1 MIPILLAAVSSLPLE
16 LPSDGSGFFAL
27 PDSVWPAPGPV
38 AVVLEGDTLRVTPG
52 FNGSVVGLRLDPPPP
67 AGDTVLALVD
77 TLALDVPHRRSL
89 DLETM
94 DRLSGAPSPGEY
106 AAEPPGGQGLYISG
120 AKRLGVSVGQGGG
133 VTQATRISVD
143 GMIARDIE
151 VTGTVTDENLPIG
164 AGSSELV
171 SELDRVL
178 FTVTGPRWRARLGDL
193 EWSRE
198 PALPGPLSWRREASG
213 LDGEVSGEAWSAS
226 GGWGTS
232 GQSLRRTV
240 FYTEEGLQG
249 PYEFSGGVD
258 VVPGSETVLLDGT
271 RLQRGVTADYT
282 VDYPAGLI
290 TFDSRR
296 MLREDQRVEITY
308 YGRGDGFRSSLA
320 RAGAEADL
328 GGLTLELSGLRDADS
343 RGDPL
348 GFILSDEAVDRLQSV
363 GEDPDS
369 AWIDGAE
376 NVGEGNGDYSLD
388 SLGHYVYRG
397 PGGGSWDVF
406 FSRPPE
412 GPGDYVYDSSLGGF
426 VWVGEGRGTHLPRRY
441 LQLPQSLQLGGVAL
455 GLPEEGRGPRL
466 DLEAAVSERTGNLFN
481 PGATT
486 TRGSAVRGR
495 GSLEALGGARA
506 GLRGM
511 VVSQGFSPAGVL
523 ESDSSLA
530 AWALPPGYE
539 ARDSWAETWVGG
551 GRALLAAGA
560 REISAGGGAL
570 RLRSRL
576 VPLAGPARV
585 ELGGGSLRRS
595 DTDSLAPGSRT
606 RVSATARL
614 DMGPLTPGVGAG
626 LTSESWRDS
635 LSGDLV
641 STDMGL
647 LLEKGAHRGE
657 LSLEMERD
665 LRSGGLPR
673 PDRRY
678 RAAADGSNRMG
689 SWRLLSHLEHSL
701 SLYGEQGS
709 SRANA
714 VSLNLTGSESGT
726 FLQALYDGSNVVSR
740 SLEVRYRYV
749 GEGQGNY
756 SYDPD
761 TGEYYP
767 DPGGDYERYYQPG
780 GEGEVVT
787 EASLDISASRN
798 RPRWGL
804 DGGLLLES
812 SGEEGGLSPLLLS
825 GALSDDSDGGYTL
838 TLSPWWS
845 MEGPVSRVSL
855 YGKAMRST
863 ESYSGTG
870 RRLETELRGRARPR
884 LEPGEGWYA
893 DLTAE
898 AWRTRQELYQPR
910 RVLGLRGA
918 VDPVL
923 TFPGWIEPGL
933 ELWAERR
940 AEDLAD
946 LTAWSLG
953 AAPHLSLSG
962 GGYTGSGRLEVWV
975 IPGEGELPPWFFD
988 GSDRGT
994 GLSASIRAGRRLA
1007 GGLDLSLTYWARRPA
1022 GGELSQRAGL
1032 EGTVS
1037 F

>member
-1 MIPILLAAVSSLPLE
+1 MIPLLLAAVSSLSVE

-27 PDSVWPAPGPV
+27 PDSVWPAPGPASV
-38 AVVLEGDTLRVTPG
+38 IWDGDTTSADLG
-52 FNGSVVGLRLDPPPP
+52 FNGSRIGLRLDPPPP
-67 AGDTVLALVD
+67 SGDTVTALLD
-77 TLALDVPHRRSL
+77 TLGLGVPHRRGL

-94 DRLSGAPSPGEY
+94 DRLSAAPAGGRPSPQ
-106 AAEPPGGQGLYISG
+106 PPGGQGLYISG

-151 VTGTVTDENLPIG
+151 VSGTVTDENLPIG

-178 FTVTGPRWRARLGDL
+178 FTVTGPRWRTRLGDL

-198 PALPGPLSWRREASG
+198 RTLPGPLSWRREASG
-213 LDGEVSGEAWSAS
+213 LDGEVFGEAWSAS

-240 FYTEEGLQG
+240 FFTEEGLQG
-249 PYEFSGGVD
+249 PYDFSGGVD
-258 VVPGSETVLLDGT
+258 VVPGSETVLLDGA
-271 RLQRGVTADYT
+271 RLQRGITADYT
-282 VDYPAGLI
+282 VDYAAGLI
-290 TFDSRR
+290 TFGSRR
-296 MLREDQRVEITY
+296 MVREDQRVEVTY

-320 RAGAEADL
+320 RAGAELDL
-328 GGLTLELSGLRDADS
+328 GGLRMELAGLRDADA
-343 RGDPL
+343 RNDPL
-348 GFILSDEAVDRLQSV
+348 GFILSDEAVERLQSV

-376 NVGEGNGDYSLD
+376 EVGEGQGDYSLD
-388 SLGHYVYRG
+388 SLGHYVYQG
-397 PGGGSWDVF
+397 PDGGSWDVF

-426 VWVGEGRGTHLPRRY
+426 LWAGEGEGTHLPRRY
-441 LQLPQSLQLGGVAL
+441 LQLPASIQLGGLSLSMPDA
-455 GLPEEGRGPRL
+455 GDGPRVE
-466 DLEAAVSERTGNLFN
+466 LEAALSERTGNLFN

-486 TRGSAVRGR
+486 GRGSAVKGR
-495 GSLEALGGARA
+495 GSLAAVGGLRA

-511 VVSQGFSPAGVL
+511 LVSEEFAPAGVL

-539 ARDSWAETWVGG
+539 GRDSWGEAWAGG
-551 GRALLAAGA
+551 ERALLAAGVRGLA
-560 REISAGGGAL
+560 RGGEAS

-576 VPLAGPARV
+576 VPLTGAARV
-585 ELGGGSLRRS
+585 ELAGSSLRRT

-606 RVSATARL
+606 GVSADARL
-614 DMGPLTPGVGAG
+614 DMGPLTPSVGAG
-626 LTSESWRDS
+626 VSSESWADS
-635 LSGDLV
+635 LSGDRISGNV
-641 STDMGL
+641 GL
-647 LLEKGAHRGE
+647 LLEKGGQRGG

-665 LRSGGLPR
+665 LRVGGLPR

-689 SWRLLSHLEHSL
+689 PWRLQSHLEHSL
-701 SLYGEQGS
+701 SLYPEQGS

-714 VSLNLTGSESGT
+714 ISLNLTGSASGT
-726 FLQALYDGSNVVSR
+726 FVQALYDGSNVVSR

-749 GEGQGNY
+749 GEGQGDY

-761 TGEYYP
+761 TGEYFP
-767 DPGGDYERYYQPG
+767 EPGGDYERYYQPG

-787 EASLDISASRN
+787 EADLDLSASRS
-798 RPRWGL
+798 RPGWGV
-804 DGGLLLES
+804 DGSLRLES
-812 SGEEGGLSPLLLS
+812 SGEEGGLAPLLLS
-825 GALSDDSDGGYTL
+825 GAFSDDRDGGYTL

-855 YGKAMRST
+855 YGKALRST

-870 RRLETELRGRARPR
+870 RRLETELRGRAQPR

-933 ELWAERR
+933 ELSVERR
-940 AEDLAD
+940 TEEISV

-953 AAPHLSLSG
+953 AAPHFSLSG
-962 GGYTGSGRLEVWV
+962 GGYTGSGRLEAWV
-975 IPGEGELPPWFFD
+975 IPGDGELPPWFFD
-988 GSDRGT
+988 GSNRGT
-994 GLSASIRAGRRLA
+994 GLSASLRVGRRLS
-1007 GGLDLSLTYWARRPA
+1007 GGLDIFLTYWARRPA
-1022 GGELSQRAGL
+1022 GAELSQRAGL

>member
-1 MIPILLAAVSSLPLE
+1 MIPLLLAAVSSLSLQ
-16 LPSDGSGFFAL
+16 LPSDGSGFLAL
-27 PDSVWPAPGPV
+27 PDSVWPAPGP
-38 AVVLEGDTLRVTPG
+38 ALVVFGDDTLEVAPG
-52 FNGSVVGLRLDPPPP
+52 FNGSRVGFRLQPAPP
-67 AGDTVLALVD
+67 AGDTLQVLLD
-77 TLALDVPHRRSL
+77 TLALGVPHRRSL
-89 DLETM
+89 DLQAM
-94 DRLSGAPSPGEY
+94 DRISGAPDAGEREW
-106 AAEPPGGQGLYISG
+106 AEPPAGQGLYISG

-143 GMIARDIE
+143 GMIAPKIE
-151 VTGTVTDENLPIG
+151 VSGTVTDENLPIG
-164 AGSSELV
+164 AKSSELV

-178 FTVTGPRWRARLGDL
+178 FTVTGPGWRARLGDL
-193 EWSRE
+193 EWSRAQ
-198 PALPGPLSWRREASG
+198 PAPGPLTWRREASG
-213 LDGEVSGEAWSAS
+213 LDARVFEEGWSAS

-282 VDYPAGLI
+282 VDYAAGLI
-290 TFDSRR
+290 TFGPRR
-296 MLREDQRVEITY
+296 MMREDQRVEISY

-320 RAGAEADL
+320 RAGAQADL

-348 GFILSDEAVDRLQSV
+348 GFILSDESVERLQSV

-369 AWIDGAE
+369 AWVDGAE
-376 NVGEGNGDYSLD
+376 QVGEGEGDYSLD
-388 SLGHYVYRG
+388 SLGHFVYEG
-397 PGGGSWDVF
+397 PDGGSWDVF
-406 FSRPPE
+406 FSRPPK

-426 VWVGEGRGTHLPRRY
+426 LWVGEGQGTHLPRRY
-441 LQLPQSLQLGGVAL
+441 LQLPESLQLGGAAL
-455 GLPEEGRGPRL
+455 RLPEGGGTRL
-466 DLEAAVSERTGNLFN
+466 ELEAAVSERTGNLFN

-486 TRGSAVRGR
+486 SRGSAVRGR
-495 GSLEALGGARA
+495 GSVVAPAGLRA

-511 VVSQGFSPAGVL
+511 VVSEGFAPAGVL

-539 ARDSWAETWVGG
+539 GRDSWAEAWAGG
-551 GRALLAAGA
+551 ERALLAAGL
-560 REISAGGGAL
+560 RDLSRKGGAS
-570 RLRSRL
+570 RLRARL
-576 VPLAGPARV
+576 VPLTGAARV
-585 ELGGGSLRRS
+585 DLRGSSLRRS

-606 RVSATARL
+606 GASAGARLSMGVLSPAVGAEVSTESWTDSIAGDRVS
-614 DMGPLTPGVGAG
+614 GNV
-626 LTSESWRDS
+626 
-635 LSGDLV
+635 
-641 STDMGL
+641 GL
-647 LLEKGAHRGE
+647 LLERGGQRGE
-657 LSLEMERD
+657 LALQMERD
-665 LRSGGLPR
+665 LRTGGLPR

-678 RAAADGSNRMG
+678 RASAEGSNRLG
-689 SWRLLSHLEHSL
+689 AWRLRSHFEHSL
-701 SLYGEQGS
+701 SLYREQGS
-709 SRANA
+709 FRANA
-714 VSLNLTGSESGT
+714 VSLNLSGSESGT
-726 FLQALYDGSNVVSR
+726 YVQALYDGSNVVSR

-749 GEGQGNY
+749 GEGQGTY
-756 SYDPD
+756 SYDSE

-787 EASLDISASRN
+787 RATLDLTASRS
-798 RPRWGL
+798 RPGWGL
-804 DGGLLLES
+804 DGGLQLES

-825 GALSDDSDGGYTL
+825 GAFNDDRDGGYTL
-838 TLSPWWS
+838 TLSPWWR
-845 MEGPVSRVSL
+845 MEGPFSRLSL
-855 YGKAMRST
+855 YGKAMRAT

-870 RRLETELRGRARPR
+870 RRLETELRGRAQPR
-884 LEPGEGWYA
+884 LEPGEGWFA

-898 AWRTRQELYQPR
+898 AWRTRQELYDPR

-923 TFPGWIEPGL
+923 TYPGWIEPGL
-933 ELWAERR
+933 ELSAERR
-940 AEDLAD
+940 ADD
-946 LTAWSLG
+946 VSGLTAWSLG
-953 AAPHLSLSG
+953 VAPHFSLSG
-962 GGYTGSGRLEVWV
+962 GGYTGSGRLEAWV

-994 GLSASIRAGRRLA
+994 GISARLRAGRRLA
-1007 GGLDLSLTYWARRPA
+1007 SGLELTLTYWARRPA
-1022 GGELSQRAGL
+1022 GGELSQTAGL